1 MKPELKTHLI
11 KELLNTSTLQLPPA
25 TLEKLRSARSRALEH
40 QRTRRSVAVFAWQGH
55 HEGGNDSFHMSKPM
69 AWAIAVLFA
78 AFLASAASFWQNY
91 DAEHDISE
99 VDIAI
104 LTDDLPIHVYV
115 D

>member
-1 MKPELKTHLI
+1 MKPDLKTHLI
-11 KELLNTSTLQLPPA
+11 KELLNTSTMQLAPA

-40 QRTRRSVAVFAWQGH
+40 QRTRRSVPVIAWLGQ
-55 HEGGNDSFHMSKPM
+55 HEGSNDSFHMPKPM

-78 AFLASAASFWQNY
+78 AFLASGASFWHNY
-91 DAEHDISE
+91 DAEHEISE